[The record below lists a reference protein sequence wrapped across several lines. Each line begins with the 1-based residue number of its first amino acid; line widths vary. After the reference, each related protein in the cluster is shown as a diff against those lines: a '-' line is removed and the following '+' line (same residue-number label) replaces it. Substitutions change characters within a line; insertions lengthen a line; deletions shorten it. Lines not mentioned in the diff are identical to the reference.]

1 MIHCSCWIP
10 APRARGDR
18 LRGNDVEGRPRHT
31 HVSEVVSPTEW
42 AVSALDGSYRLEL
55 CENDATPNRRNGGW
69 SKLMST
75 CENDS
80 AAEAGA
86 MKRSDALSRFIDAA
100 RDTLFALVEAG
111 TPAGDATERISDALA
126 ASTGRI
132 VPSEA
137 EAPPACR
144 YLDTALGRARC
155 VASIASLA
163 EAFSDLVPEL
173 AWRRR
178 AGAEA
183 HGEAFREG
191 HANALIVGP
200 GGLEQRNDV
209 LVGASLVAPGVRYI
223 DHHHPPEEIYI
234 VMSEGEWYRE
244 GKGWYVPGAG
254 GTVYHHPNVVH
265 AMRAGA
271 VPLLAV
277 WVLWMEHAT

>member
-1 MIHCSCWIP
+1 M
-10 APRARGDR
+10 
-18 LRGNDVEGRPRHT
+18 T
-31 HVSEVVSPTEW
+31 
-42 AVSALDGSYRLEL
+42 
-55 CENDATPNRRNGGW
+55 
-69 SKLMST
+69 
-75 CENDS
+75 
-80 AAEAGA
+80 
-86 MKRSDALSRFIDAA
+86 RSDALSRFLDTA

-111 TPAGDATERISDALA
+111 TPAGDAATRISGALT
-126 ASTGRI
+126 ASTGTI

-144 YLDTALGRARC
+144 HLDAALERARGK
-155 VASIASLA
+155 ASIASLA
-163 EAFSDLVPEL
+163 EALSDLVPEL

-178 AGAEA
+178 PGVEA
-183 HGEAFREG
+183 HGEVFREG

-254 GTVYHHPNVVH
+254 EPCTTPRMWCTRCARDPRRCWRCGCYGWI
-265 AMRAGA
+265 RRLRLRLGA
-271 VPLLAV
+271 ASPRPLELR
-277 WVLWMEHAT
+277 

>member
-1 MIHCSCWIP
+1 
-10 APRARGDR
+10 
-18 LRGNDVEGRPRHT
+18 
-31 HVSEVVSPTEW
+31 
-42 AVSALDGSYRLEL
+42 
-55 CENDATPNRRNGGW
+55 
-69 SKLMST
+69 MST
-75 CENDS
+75 CENS
-80 AAEAGA
+80 STAESGA
-86 MKRSDALSRFIDAA
+86 MMRSDSLSRFLDAA

-111 TPAGDATERISDALA
+111 TPAGDSAKRITGALA
-126 ASTGRI
+126 ASTGTI
-132 VPSEA
+132 VPSEV

-144 YLDTALGRARC
+144 HLGAALERVRG
-155 VASIASLA
+155 VASVSSLA

-200 GGLEQRNDV
+200 GGLEQRDDV

-254 GTVYHHPNVVH
+254 GTVYHPPNVVH
-265 AMRAGA
+265 AMRAGSA
-271 VPLLAV
+271 PLLAV
-277 WVLWMEHAT
+277 WMLWVDPAASSAA